1 MKRKVLLQLVVP
13 LLSLCVLFLLLTMDP
28 VRPSQPQKLLEIS
41 VLFRQSDASTWSVA
55 RQGMEQAALDLN
67 AELRFL
73 TPAGEDLAAEQRE
86 LLEREAESGT
96 NAILLIPSDREALA
110 DTVEV
115 ITSAG
120 TPVVTLETDMSDAG
134 ASVCIG
140 ADNVAL
146 GEALGNAALNGAPE
160 GSLVVLLEATAGAT
174 GVTDRMVA
182 AQAVLEAA
190 GRQVSRCR
198 PMDGESLA
206 SALERTLTVMRPA
219 AVVAFDAADLE
230 QAAALLSERED
241 APLLYGAGST
251 ATVAAYL
258 EQSTIVSIAA
268 QNEFAAGYL
277 AVGAA
282 VQAAAGQESFQLDPL
297 EFFLVRQENMYE
309 PENQKLL
316 FPVTR

>member
-160 GSLVVLLEATAGAT
+160 GSLVVLLEATVGAT
-174 GVTDRMVA
+174 GVTDRMEA

-230 QAAALLSERED
+230 QAALLSERED

>member
-73 TPAGEDLAAEQRE
+73 TPAGEDLVAEQRE

-160 GSLVVLLEATAGAT
+160 GSLVVLLDTAAGST
-174 GVTDRMVA
+174 GVTDRMEA
-182 AQAVLEAA
+182 AQTVLEAA

>member
-28 VRPSQPQKLLEIS
+28 MGPSQPQELLEIS
-41 VLFRQSDASTWSVA
+41 VIFRQSDAATWSVA

-86 LLEREAESGT
+86 LLEREAASGT
-96 NAILLIPSDREALA
+96 DAILLIPSDREALA
-110 DTVEV
+110 EPVKNV
-115 ITSAG
+115 TSAG
-120 TPVVTLETDMSDAG
+120 TPVVTLETDMTDAG
-134 ASVCIG
+134 AAACIG
-140 ADNVAL
+140 ADNIAL

-160 GSLVVLLEATAGAT
+160 GSLVVLLDTAAGAT
-174 GVTDRMVA
+174 GVTDRMEA

-190 GRQVSRCR
+190 GRQVTCCR
-198 PMDGESLA
+198 PLDGEPLSDALA
-206 SALERTLTVMRPA
+206 RMLLVARPA
-219 AVVAFDAADLE
+219 AVIAFDAADLE
-230 QAAALLSERED
+230 QAAALLAERTD

-251 ATVAAYL
+251 AAVAAYL

-282 VQAAAGQESFQLDPL
+282 VQAAEGQQTFSIDPL
-297 EFFLVRQENMYE
+297 AFFLVRQENMYQ

>member
-73 TPAGEDLAAEQRE
+73 TPAGEDLVAEQRE
-86 LLEREAESGT
+86 LLEREAASGT

-146 GEALGNAALNGAPE
+146 GEVLGNAASTGRRRLPGGAAGHRRRLHRRHRPD
-160 GSLVVLLEATAGAT
+160 GCGPGGAGGGGTAGGPMPPHRRRGPGQRSGADAD
-174 GVTDRMVA
+174 GHA
-182 AQAVLEAA
+182 ARGGGGL
-190 GRQVSRCR
+190 
-198 PMDGESLA
+198 
-206 SALERTLTVMRPA
+206 
-219 AVVAFDAADLE
+219 
-230 QAAALLSERED
+230 
-241 APLLYGAGST
+241 
-251 ATVAAYL
+251 
-258 EQSTIVSIAA
+258 
-268 QNEFAAGYL
+268 
-277 AVGAA
+277 
-282 VQAAAGQESFQLDPL
+282 
-297 EFFLVRQENMYE
+297 
-309 PENQKLL
+309 
-316 FPVTR
+316 

>member
-160 GSLVVLLEATAGAT
+160 GSLVVLLEATVGAT
-174 GVTDRMVA
+174 GVTDRMEA
-182 AQAVLEAA
+182 AQTVLEAA

-206 SALERTLTVMRPA
+206 SALERTLMVMRPA

>member
-13 LLSLCVLFLLLTMDP
+13 LLRLCVLFLLLTMDP

-160 GSLVVLLEATAGAT
+160 GSLVVLLDTAAGST
-174 GVTDRMVA
+174 GVTDRMEA
-182 AQAVLEAA
+182 AQTVLEAA

>member
-160 GSLVVLLEATAGAT
+160 GSLVVLLDTAAGST
-174 GVTDRMVA
+174 GVTDRMEA
-182 AQAVLEAA
+182 AQTVLEAA

-198 PMDGESLA
+198 PLDGETLSDALA
-206 SALERTLTVMRPA
+206 RMLLIAQPA
-219 AVVAFDAADLE
+219 AVIAFDAADLE
-230 QAAALLSERED
+230 QAAALLAGRTD

-251 ATVAAYL
+251 AAVAAYL

-282 VQAAAGQESFQLDPL
+282 VQAAAGQQTFSIDPL
-297 EFFLVRQENMYE
+297 AFFLVRQENMYQ

>member
-28 VRPSQPQKLLEIS
+28 VRPNQPQKLLEIS
-41 VLFRQSDASTWSVA
+41 VLFRQSDAATWSVA

-73 TPAGEDLAAEQRE
+73 TPAGEDLVPEQQE

-96 NAILLIPSDREALA
+96 NAILLIPADREALA
-110 DTVEV
+110 DTVER
-115 ITSAG
+115 ITAAG
-120 TPVVTLETDMSDAG
+120 TPVVTLETDMSAAG
-134 ASVCIG
+134 ASACVG
-140 ADNVAL
+140 ADNAAL
-146 GEALGNAALNGAPE
+146 GAALGQAALNGAPE
-160 GSLVVLLEATAGAT
+160 GSQVVLLDFTAGPT
-174 GVTDRMVA
+174 GICDRIQA

-190 GRQVSRCR
+190 GRRVSRCR
-198 PMDGESLA
+198 PLEWESFA
-206 SALERTLTVMRPA
+206 DALDRTLTALSPA
-219 AVVAFDAADLE
+219 VVVAFDAADLE
-230 QAAALLSERED
+230 QAAALLSGRKD

-258 EQSTIVSIAA
+258 EQSAIVSIAA

-277 AVGAA
+277 AVSAA

>member
-160 GSLVVLLEATAGAT
+160 GSLVVLLDTAAGST
-174 GVTDRMVA
+174 GVTDRMEA

-198 PMDGESLA
+198 PMDGESLT

-241 APLLYGAGST
+241 APLLYGTGST

>member
-160 GSLVVLLEATAGAT
+160 GSLVVLLDTAAGST
-174 GVTDRMVA
+174 GVTDRMEA
-182 AQAVLEAA
+182 AQTVLEAA

>member
-160 GSLVVLLEATAGAT
+160 GSLVVLLDTAAGST
-174 GVTDRMVA
+174 GVTDRMEA
-182 AQAVLEAA
+182 AQTVLEAA

-277 AVGAA
+277 AVSAA

>member
-96 NAILLIPSDREALA
+96 NGILLIPSDREALA

-160 GSLVVLLEATAGAT
+160 GSLVVLLDTAAGST
-174 GVTDRMVA
+174 GVTDRMEA
-182 AQAVLEAA
+182 AQTVLEAA

>member
-174 GVTDRMVA
+174 GVTDRMEA
-182 AQAVLEAA
+182 AQTVLEAA

-282 VQAAAGQESFQLDPL
+282 VQAAAGQESFQLDLL

>member
-1 MKRKVLLQLVVP
+1 
-13 LLSLCVLFLLLTMDP
+13 
-28 VRPSQPQKLLEIS
+28 
-41 VLFRQSDASTWSVA
+41 
-55 RQGMEQAALDLN
+55 MEQAALDLN

-134 ASVCIG
+134 ASACIG

-174 GVTDRMVA
+174 GVTDRMEA
-182 AQAVLEAA
+182 AQTVLEAA
-190 GRQVSRCR
+190 GRQVSRCH

>member
-251 ATVAAYL
+251 ATVASYL

>member
-28 VRPSQPQKLLEIS
+28 VRPSQAEKLLEIS

-73 TPAGEDLAAEQRE
+73 IPAGEDLAAEQRE

-146 GEALGNAALNGAPE
+146 VRFWATRPSTGAGGLP
-160 GSLVVLLEATAGAT
+160 GG
-174 GVTDRMVA
+174 
-182 AQAVLEAA
+182 AA
-190 GRQVSRCR
+190 GHRRRLHRRHR
-198 PMDGESLA
+198 PDGGGPGGVRGGGTTGQPLPPHGRRESGQ
-206 SALERTLTVMRPA
+206 RPGADVDGHA
-219 AVVAFDAADLE
+219 ARGGGGL
-230 QAAALLSERED
+230 
-241 APLLYGAGST
+241 
-251 ATVAAYL
+251 
-258 EQSTIVSIAA
+258 
-268 QNEFAAGYL
+268 
-277 AVGAA
+277 
-282 VQAAAGQESFQLDPL
+282 
-297 EFFLVRQENMYE
+297 
-309 PENQKLL
+309 
-316 FPVTR
+316 

>member
-160 GSLVVLLEATAGAT
+160 GSLVVLLEATVGAT
-174 GVTDRMVA
+174 GVTDRMEA
-182 AQAVLEAA
+182 AQTVLEAA

>member
-55 RQGMEQAALDLN
+55 RQGMEQAAVDLN

-73 TPAGEDLAAEQRE
+73 TPTGEDVAAEQQA

-96 NAILLIPSDREALA
+96 NAVLLIPADREALA
-110 DTVEV
+110 DTVSRV
-115 ITSAG
+115 TDAG
-120 TPVVTLETDMSDAG
+120 TPVITLETDMSNAG
-134 ASVCIG
+134 ASACIG
-140 ADNVAL
+140 ADNFAL
-146 GEALGNAALNGAPE
+146 GEALGRAALNGAPE
-160 GSLVVLLEATAGAT
+160 DSLVILLDTAGAT
-174 GVTDRMVA
+174 GVSDRIDTA
-182 AQAVLEAA
+182 ESVLKAA
-190 GRQVSRCR
+190 GRRVRRCT
-198 PMDGESLA
+198 PLDGETLTA
-206 SALERTLTVMRPA
+206 ALDRTLSAMDAA

-230 QAAALLSERED
+230 QAAALLAVRED

-251 ATVAAYL
+251 AMVAAYL

-282 VQAAAGQESFQLDPL
+282 VQAATGQESLPLEPL

>member
-160 GSLVVLLEATAGAT
+160 GSLVVLLDTAAGFT
-174 GVTDRMVA
+174 GVTDRMEA
-182 AQAVLEAA
+182 AQTVLEAA

>member
-160 GSLVVLLEATAGAT
+160 GSLVVLLDTAAGST
-174 GVTDRMVA
+174 GVTDRMEA

-198 PMDGESLA
+198 PMDGESLT

>member
-146 GEALGNAALNGAPE
+146 GEVLGNAALNGAPE
-160 GSLVVLLEATAGAT
+160 GSLVVLLDTAAGST
-174 GVTDRMVA
+174 GVTDRMEA
-182 AQAVLEAA
+182 AQTVLEAA

-230 QAAALLSERED
+230 QAAALLSGRED

-277 AVGAA
+277 AVSAA

>member
-160 GSLVVLLEATAGAT
+160 GSLVVLLDTAAGST
-174 GVTDRMVA
+174 GVTDRMEA
-182 AQAVLEAA
+182 AQTVLEAA

-282 VQAAAGQESFQLDPL
+282 VQAAEGQESFQLDPL

>member
-160 GSLVVLLEATAGAT
+160 GSLVVLLEATVGAT
-174 GVTDRMVA
+174 GVTDRMEA

>member
-73 TPAGEDLAAEQRE
+73 TPAGEDLVAEQRE

-160 GSLVVLLEATAGAT
+160 GSLVVLLEATVGAT
-174 GVTDRMVA
+174 GVTDRMEA

-198 PMDGESLA
+198 PMDGESLT

>member
-160 GSLVVLLEATAGAT
+160 GSLVVLLDTAAGST
-174 GVTDRMVA
+174 GVTDRMEA
-182 AQAVLEAA
+182 AQTVLEAA

-251 ATVAAYL
+251 ATVAASL

>member
-73 TPAGEDLAAEQRE
+73 TPAGEDLVAEQRK

-160 GSLVVLLEATAGAT
+160 GSLVVLLDTAAGPT
-174 GVTDRMVA
+174 GVTDRMEA

-190 GRQVSRCR
+190 GRQVSRCH
-198 PMDGESLA
+198 PMDGESLT